1 MGRTFDAAQPN
12 LSVGIVSGLNRIWG
26 TAIQTDA
33 KISPNN
39 YGGALVDIRGRV
51 LGILAP
57 LSPESHED
65 VAGVEWYD
73 SGIGFAVPLAHVYSV
88 LPKLSAGHDLKP
100 GILGVSLNSRDI
112 YSKPAIIVN
121 CRPNSPAAKAGF
133 QAGDQIIEIDGKP
146 VQRQAQLRERINRH
160 YAGET
165 LHVVVL
171 RGTERIERD
180 VALIDSLE
188 PYARPFLGLLP
199 MRGTAPATG
208 GVTVRYVYPDSPAA
222 NSGLRP
228 GDIIVSLN
236 DAATSTREALA
247 ERTLALKVGTSAK
260 LVARHGAE
268 TLSLELTPVIEPESV
283 PASLPTA
290 RDAPADDVAVA
301 EGRPQVGPFAVKLP
315 EFKNDCQA
323 YVPEAYNGNASYGLV
338 VWLHP
343 PGGTTDEELLAR
355 WREPCE
361 AQNLI
366 LLAPRAVDP
375 ARWMPPEVEF
385 VAKAI
390 GEIRE
395 HYNIDPQRIVVHG
408 QQAGGSLAY
417 MVAFLHRDVVRGV
430 AAVDAPFLGRVP
442 ENDPAN
448 RLTLFTTTAKK
459 ANFAE
464 QITSSIEQ
472 LRKLKYAVT
481 VIDEGDTA
489 RYLNADE
496 FAELLRWID
505 SLDKI

>member
-1 MGRTFDAAQPN
+1 M
-12 LSVGIVSGLNRIWG
+12 
-26 TAIQTDA
+26 
-33 KISPNN
+33 
-39 YGGALVDIRGRV
+39 
-51 LGILAP
+51 
-57 LSPESHED
+57 
-65 VAGVEWYD
+65 
-73 SGIGFAVPLAHVYSV
+73 
-88 LPKLSAGHDLKP
+88 PKLSAGHDLKP

-121 CRPNSPAAKAGF
+121 CRANSPAAKAGF

-247 ERTLALKVGTSAK
+247 ERTSALKVGTSAK
-260 LVARHGAE
+260 ARRAAGRRNAFARAYAGDRAG
-268 TLSLELTPVIEPESV
+268 VRAGI
-283 PASLPTA
+283 ASHCA
-290 RDAPADDVAVA
+290 RPPADDVAVA

-343 PGGTTDEELLAR
+343 PGGTTDEELLAQ

-366 LLAPRAVDP
+366 LLAPRTVDP